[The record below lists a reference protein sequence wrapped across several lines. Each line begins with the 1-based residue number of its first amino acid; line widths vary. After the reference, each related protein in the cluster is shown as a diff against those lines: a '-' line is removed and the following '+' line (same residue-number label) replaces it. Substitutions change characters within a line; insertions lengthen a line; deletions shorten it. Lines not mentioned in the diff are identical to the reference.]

1 MPKTRWKP
9 REVRRAILNLSFTEL
24 PKRGK
29 GGHRMYFK
37 DAVCRDGMI
46 TIKTQIPFGKREL
59 HPKTRDEILN
69 SLATDLD
76 TFTKAFRKEYTASDY
91 ESYLLTLP
99 RSKLLPR
106 TLRS

>member
-9 REVRRAILNLSFTEL
+9 RDARRALLNLSFTEL

-46 TIKTQIPFGKREL
+46 TKTPGV
-59 HPKTRDEILN
+59 
-69 SLATDLD
+69 S
-76 TFTKAFRKEYTASDY
+76 
-91 ESYLLTLP
+91 
-99 RSKLLPR
+99 
-106 TLRS
+106 